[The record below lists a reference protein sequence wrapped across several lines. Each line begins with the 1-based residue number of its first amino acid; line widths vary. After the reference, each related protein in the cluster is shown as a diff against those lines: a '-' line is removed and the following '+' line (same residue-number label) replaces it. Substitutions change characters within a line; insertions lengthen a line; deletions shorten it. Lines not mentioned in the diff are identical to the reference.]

1 MEYYVIEL
9 ASGVSYQL
17 SWSKSNF

>member
-17 SWSKSNF
+17 SWSKSKF